1 MKVLCV
7 FCLSLF
13 CIVSSFADEVVLK
26 NGNHLTGDIVKLDD
40 NKLVLKTDFADEIH
54 IKWDAVSSFSAKTPL
69 VVQTADKKVTVTN
82 LERKDSM
89 IAMNTGTGQP
99 VEIEAANIKT
109 LRSQGEQDS
118 YEASLHPGLMA
129 GWAGGANFGLA
140 LATGNS
146 ETLSVSTGM
155 NLNRATLNDKL
166 SLYATSVYNKDN
178 VADSVTANA
187 IQGGLR
193 YDRNITKRLFFFIGS
208 DFEYNDLQKL
218 DIRAVPNGGLG
229 FHAINSPRTVLDL
242 FGGLSYTYEKYGT
255 GVTNNIFAPSFG
267 EELSHK
273 LTANTVFK
281 EKAFFFPYVTGDQ
294 AGDYRFAFD
303 AGVSTKISRWLTWQ
317 TSLSDRYVSN
327 PIPGTKGND
336 LLLSTGLGLTLAG
349 KK

>member
-54 IKWDAVSSFSAKTPL
+54 IKWDAVSSFSAKSPV

-82 LERKDSM
+82 LERKDTM
-89 IAMNTGTGQP
+89 IAMNTGQP

>member
-1 MKVLCV
+1 MK
-7 FCLSLF
+7 SLQILF
-13 CIVSSFADEVVLK
+13 LASFLVSISFADEVVLK

-40 NKLVLKTDFADEIH
+40 NKLVLKTDFADDIH

-69 VVQTADKKVTVTN
+69 VVQTADKKIAVTS
-82 LERKDSM
+82 LERKDNM
-89 IAMNTGTGQP
+89 IAMNTGTAQP
-99 VEIEAANIKT
+99 VEIEAANVKT

-155 NLNRATLNDKL
+155 NLNRATLNDKI

-178 VADSVTANA
+178 AADAVTANA

-193 YDRNITKRLFFFIGS
+193 YDRNINKKMFVYVGS

-218 DIRAVPNGGLG
+218 NIRAIPSGGLG
-229 FHAINSPRTVLDL
+229 YHAIASQRTVLDL
-242 FGGLSYTYEKYGT
+242 FAGLAWTYENYGT
-255 GVTNNIFAPSFG
+255 GVTNNIFSPSFG

-294 AGDYRFAFD
+294 AGQYRFAFD
-303 AGVSTKISRWLTWQ
+303 SGVSTKISRWLTWQ
-317 TSLSDRYVSN
+317 TSLSDHYVSN
-327 PIPGTKGND
+327 PLPGTKGND
-336 LLLSTGLGLTLAG
+336 LLLSTGLGLTFAG